1 MSIDEE
7 LQTTLM
13 TLGVPV
19 KNAVFL
25 GDDEGAPCE
34 KEYITFNYS
43 TIGEDY
49 ADDAPQYEKYLV
61 QVHIFAPL
69 KVNTTKRVRAAKRA
83 LAAADYTWPETINA
97 SDSHGRHIVLECEK
111 VSGGDLY
118 GEV

>member
-13 TLGVPV
+13 ALGAPV

-25 GDDEGAPCE
+25 NDEDVLCTEA
-34 KEYITFNYS
+34 YITFNYA
-43 TIGEDY
+43 TVGMNY
-49 ADDAPQYEKYLV
+49 ADDEPQCEDYLV

-69 KVNTTKRVRAAKRA
+69 NVNTTGLVRKAKRA
-83 LAAADYTWPETINA
+83 LSSAGYTWPETTNA
-97 SDSHGRHIVLECEK
+97 SDSNGRHIVLECEK

-118 GEV
+118 GAL

>member
-25 GDDEGAPCE
+25 GDDEDTPCE
-34 KEYITFNYS
+34 EEYITFNYS
-43 TIGEDY
+43 TIGADY
-49 ADDAPQYEKYLV
+49 ADDAPQCEKYLV

-69 KVNTTKRVRAAKRA
+69 KVNTTKRVRAVKQA
-83 LAAADYTWPETINA
+83 LAAADYTWPETINS
-97 SDSHGRHIVLECEK
+97 SDYHGRHIILECEK
-111 VSGGDLY
+111 VTGGDLR
-118 GEV
+118 GEI

>member
-13 TLGVPV
+13 ALGAPV

-25 GDDEGAPCE
+25 DDEDALCTE
-34 KEYITFNYS
+34 EYITFNYS
-43 TIGEDY
+43 THGMDY
-49 ADDAPQYEKYLV
+49 ADDAPQCEKYLV

-69 KVNTTKRVRAAKRA
+69 NVNTTKLVRAAKQA
-83 LAAADYTWPETINA
+83 LANADYTWPETANA

-111 VSGGDLY
+111 MSGGDLD
-118 GEV
+118 GAL